1 VPLEG
6 HIIVLGLGRSGMAA
20 ARHIAARAVPGARVS
35 VYDAA
40 YGPALEKRAQM
51 LRDVGVDVELGASDF
66 ASDAT
71 LVVASPGIPPAS
83 PLMRAA
89 RRTGAP
95 VISEIELAYRVSRS
109 PWLAVTGTNGKT
121 TTTMLVTHL
130 LRTAGIPC
138 ETVGNIGD
146 PAIGIAGDTG
156 EATVLVTEV
165 SSFQLAL
172 TERFHPHV
180 SVLLNVTPDHI
191 DWHGSLEA
199 YARDK
204 GRVFANQG
212 PGDVAVIDIDDPGA
226 AAFAEPV
233 AARGVRVVRVTL
245 GAPDDD
251 GAGVV
256 GGMLM
261 VRHGGRDVVLVR
273 ADELP
278 IRGEHN
284 VSNALAASAAA
295 LAAGADPD
303 SVREGLR
310 TFQPVAHRLEPVGE
324 VRGAEYFNDSKATNP
339 DAVNKALTAFDDRP
353 LIVLLGGRN
362 KGNDFRGLAEAV
374 AARCRAAVLFGEA
387 GPEIAQAFAEGSLP
401 LVVAGDL
408 AAATHAAND
417 LARPGDVVL
426 LSPACASFDEFSNY
440 EERGERFRDLVAMLA
455 EREGE

>member
-1 VPLEG
+1 MPLEG
-6 HIIVLGLGRSGMAA
+6 HIVVLGLGRSGMAA
-20 ARHIAARAVPGARVS
+20 AQHIAAHADAGVRVS

-40 YGPALEKRAQM
+40 YGPALEERAQL
-51 LRDVGVDVELGASDF
+51 LRSAGIEVELGASDV
-66 ASDAT
+66 ASGAA

-83 PLMRAA
+83 PLMRSALC
-89 RRTGAP
+89 TGAP

-121 TTTMLVTHL
+121 TTTMLVAHL

-226 AAFAEPV
+226 AAFVEPV
-233 AARGVRVVRVTL
+233 AGQGVRVIRVSL
-245 GAPDDD
+245 GAPCDD
-251 GAGVV
+251 GAGVI
-256 GGMLM
+256 
-261 VRHGGRDVVLVR
+261 GGRLVVRRGDRETVLVA
-273 ADELP
+273 ADELA

-310 TFQPVAHRLEPVGE
+310 TFRPVAHRLEPVGE
-324 VRGAEYFNDSKATNP
+324 VGGAEYFNDSKATNP
-339 DAVNKALTAFDDRP
+339 DAVLKALTAFDDRP

-387 GPEIAQAFAEGSLP
+387 GPQIARAFPEGSLP

-408 AAATHAAND
+408 AAATDAAND
-417 LARPGDVVL
+417 LARPGDVVV
-426 LSPACASFDEFSNY
+426 LSPACASFDEFSSY
-440 EERGERFRDLVAMLA
+440 EERGERFRDLVSMLA
-455 EREGE
+455 EKDGE